1 MVYVKMRT
9 YTGLI
14 IFLLVSLQT
23 YSQTFTYQLSIGKF
37 KNASSFNINSA
48 GIIFVAD
55 AGSDEVYKLD
65 TLGNYLKDVGG
76 YGWDEGNF
84 DQPVDVFANPLN
96 VYVSDKNN
104 HRIQRFDK
112 DLNFISL
119 LYTRESDDR
128 AERFGYPLS
137 AVTSN
142 QGDLFILD
150 SENKRILKFDLF
162 GHFILNFGGFDGG
175 TYALRKPKQMAVS
188 SANVLFVIDGSSI
201 ILFDQYGN
209 GINEMETGADLK
221 AINITFNNLLINTD
235 KLILMSNLRSG
246 EFKFSE
252 IKTDDELNSP
262 IISSLLFNGKLYI
275 LMADQIRIYSLVKS

>member
-1 MVYVKMRT
+1 MRI
-9 YTGLI
+9 YTGLV
-14 IFLLVSLQT
+14 IFLLISLQVF
-23 YSQTFTYQLSIGKF
+23 SQTFNYQLSIGKF
-37 KNASSFNINSA
+37 KNASSFTINSA
-48 GIIFVAD
+48 GIIYVTD
-55 AGSDEVYKLD
+55 ASTDEVYKLD
-65 TLGNYLKDVGG
+65 TLGSYLKDVGG
-76 YGWDEGNF
+76 YGWDEGTF

-119 LYTRESDDR
+119 LYTRESDNP

-162 GHFILNFGGFDGG
+162 GRFILNFGGFDGG
-175 TYALRKPKQMAVS
+175 TYTLRDPKQMIVS
-188 SANVLFVIDGSSI
+188 PANNLFVIDGSSI

-209 GINEMETGADLK
+209 GIEALETGVNLK
-221 AINITFNNLLINTD
+221 SINITYNNLIVNTD
-235 KLILMSNLRSG
+235 KLILMSNLKSG
-246 EFKFSE
+246 TFKFSE
-252 IKTDDELNSP
+252 LKTDDELNSP
-262 IISSLLFNGKLYI
+262 IISSLLFNGKLYVLI
-275 LMADQIRIYSLVKS
+275 ADQIRIYSLVKS

>member
-1 MVYVKMRT
+1 MVYLKMRIH
-9 YTGLI
+9 TGLTV
-14 IFLLVSLQT
+14 FLLISFQAFA
-23 YSQTFTYQLSIGKF
+23 QTFNYQLSIGKF
-37 KNASSFNINSA
+37 NNASAFTINSA
-48 GIIFVAD
+48 GMIYVTD
-55 AGSDEVYKLD
+55 AGTDEVIKID
-65 TLGNYLKDVGG
+65 TLGSYLKDVGG
-76 YGWDEGNF
+76 YGWDEGSF
-84 DQPVDVFANPLN
+84 DLPADVFANPLN

-119 LYTRESDDR
+119 LYTRESDEP

-175 TYALRKPKQMAVS
+175 TYALRNPRQMAVS
-188 SANVLFVIDGSSI
+188 PANVLFVVDGRKI

-209 GINEMETGADLK
+209 GVNAIGTGVELK
-221 AINITFNNLLINTD
+221 SINITFNNLVVNTD
-235 KLILMSNLRSG
+235 KLILLSNLKSG
-246 EFKFSE
+246 SFKFSE
-252 IKTDDELNSP
+252 LKTDDEITSP
-262 IISSLLFNGKLYI
+262 IISSLIFNGKLYI
-275 LMADQIRIYSLVKS
+275 LLADQIRIYSLGKS

>member
-1 MVYVKMRT
+1 MRS
-9 YTGLI
+9 YTGLLL
-14 IFLLVSLQT
+14 FLLVSMQIFPQ
-23 YSQTFTYQLSIGKF
+23 SFNYQFSIGKF
-37 KNASSFNINSA
+37 KNASAFTITSA
-48 GIIFVAD
+48 GILYVAD
-55 AGSDEVYKLD
+55 AGADEIYKLD
-65 TLGNYLKDVGG
+65 TLGSYLKDVGG

-84 DQPVDVFANPLN
+84 DQPVDVFANPLS

-119 LYTRESDDR
+119 LYTRESDNA

-175 TYALRKPKQMAVS
+175 TYALRDPKQMVVS
-188 SANVLFVIDGSSI
+188 PSNVIYVIDGSKI

-209 GINEMETGADLK
+209 GINELETGIDLK
-221 AINITFNNLLINTD
+221 SISISFSNLLVNTE
-235 KLILMSNLRSG
+235 KLILMSDLKSG
-246 EFKFSE
+246 TFNFSE
-252 IKTDDELNSP
+252 LKTDDELNSP
-262 IISSLLFNGKLYI
+262 IISSLLFNGRLYI
-275 LMADQIRIYSLVKS
+275 LLADEIRIYNLVKG

>member
-1 MVYVKMRT
+1 MRF
-9 YTGLI
+9 YSGLI
-14 IFLLVSLQT
+14 TFLLISLQV
-23 YSQTFTYQLSIGKF
+23 SAQTFSYQLSIGKF
-37 KNASSFNINSA
+37 KNASSFTINSA
-48 GIIFVAD
+48 GILYVTD
-55 AGSDEVYKLD
+55 AATDEVYKLD

-84 DQPVDVFANPLN
+84 DQPVDVFANTLS

-119 LYTRESDDR
+119 LYTRESDNS

-175 TYALRKPKQMAVS
+175 SYALRNPKQMVVS
-188 SANVLFVIDGSSI
+188 PANVLYVIDGRSI

-209 GINEMETGADLK
+209 GINELETGIDLK
-221 AINITFNNLLINTD
+221 SISITFNNLLINTD
-235 KLILMSNLRSG
+235 NQILLTNLKSG
-246 EFKFSE
+246 SFKFSE
-252 IKTDDELNSP
+252 LKTDDELSSP
-262 IISSLLFNGKLYI
+262 IVSSLIFNGKLYI
-275 LMADQIRIYSLVKS
+275 LMDDQIRIYSLVKS

>member
-1 MVYVKMRT
+1 MRI

-14 IFLLVSLQT
+14 AFLLISLQV
-23 YSQTFTYQLSIGKF
+23 SAQTFSFQLSVGKF
-37 KNASSFNINSA
+37 KNASAFTINSA
-48 GIIFVAD
+48 GIIYVTD
-55 AGSDEVYKLD
+55 AGTDEVYKLD

-119 LYTRESDDR
+119 LYTRESDDP

-137 AVTSN
+137 AVSSN

-175 TYALRKPKQMAVS
+175 TYSLRNPEQMAVS
-188 SANVLFVIDGSSI
+188 PANVLFVVDGRSI
-201 ILFDQYGN
+201 IMFDQYGN
-209 GINEMETGADLK
+209 GINELETGVDLK
-221 AINITFNNLLINTD
+221 SINIIFNNLLVNTD
-235 KLILMSNLRSG
+235 KLILMSNLKSG
-246 EFKFSE
+246 TFKFSE
-252 IKTDDELNSP
+252 LKTDDELDSS
-262 IISSLLFNGKLYI
+262 IVSSLIFNGRLYV
-275 LMADQIRIYSLVKS
+275 LLSDQIRIYGLVKS

>member
-1 MVYVKMRT
+1 MRF
-9 YTGLI
+9 YSGLI
-14 IFLLVSLQT
+14 TFLLISLQV
-23 YSQTFTYQLSIGKF
+23 SAQTFSYQLSIGKF
-37 KNASSFNINSA
+37 KNASSFTINSA
-48 GIIFVAD
+48 GIIYVTD
-55 AGSDEVYKLD
+55 AATDEVYKLD
-65 TLGNYLKDVGG
+65 TLGNDLKDVGG

-84 DQPVDVFANPLN
+84 DQPVDVFANPLS

-119 LYTRESDDR
+119 LYTRESDNS

-175 TYALRKPKQMAVS
+175 SYALRNPKQMVVS
-188 SANVLFVIDGSSI
+188 PANVLYVIDGRSI

-209 GINEMETGADLK
+209 GINELETGIDLK
-221 AINITFNNLLINTD
+221 SISINFNNLLINTD
-235 KLILMSNLRSG
+235 NQILLTNLKSG
-246 EFKFSE
+246 SLKFSE
-252 IKTDDELNSP
+252 LKTDDELNSP
-262 IISSLLFNGKLYI
+262 IVSSLIFNGKLYI
-275 LMADQIRIYSLVKS
+275 LMDNQIRIYSLVKS

>member
-1 MVYVKMRT
+1 MRI

-14 IFLLVSLQT
+14 IFLLVSLQAF
-23 YSQTFTYQLSIGKF
+23 SQTFNFQLSIGKF
-37 KNASSFNINSA
+37 KNASAFTVTSA
-48 GIIFVAD
+48 GIIYVTD
-55 AGSDEVYKLD
+55 AATDEVYKLD
-65 TLGNYLKDVGG
+65 TLGSYLKDVGG

-84 DQPVDVFANPLN
+84 DHPVHVFANPLS

-119 LYTRESDDR
+119 LYTRESDDP

-162 GHFILNFGGFDGG
+162 GHFMLNFGGFDGG
-175 TYALRKPKQMAVS
+175 TYALGNPKQMAVS
-188 SANVLFVIDGSSI
+188 PANVLFVIDGSRI

-209 GINEMETGADLK
+209 GVNEVETGVDLK
-221 AINITFNNLLINTD
+221 SINITFNNLLINTD
-235 KLILMSNLRSG
+235 KLILMSNLKSG
-246 EFKFSE
+246 TFRFSE
-252 IKTDDELNSP
+252 LKTDDELNSP
-262 IISSLLFNGKLYI
+262 IVSSLLFDGKLYI
-275 LMADQIRIYSLVKS
+275 LMADQIRIYSLVKVE

>member
-1 MVYVKMRT
+1 MRF
-9 YTGLI
+9 YSGLI
-14 IFLLVSLQT
+14 TFLLISLQV
-23 YSQTFTYQLSIGKF
+23 SAQTFSYQLSIGKF
-37 KNASSFNINSA
+37 KNASSFTINSA
-48 GIIFVAD
+48 GILYVTD
-55 AGSDEVYKLD
+55 AATDEVYKLD
-65 TLGNYLKDVGG
+65 TLGNFLKDVGG

-84 DQPVDVFANPLN
+84 DQPVDVFANTLS

-119 LYTRESDDR
+119 LYTRESDNS

-175 TYALRKPKQMAVS
+175 SYALRNPKQMVVS
-188 SANVLFVIDGSSI
+188 PANVLYVIDGRNI

-209 GINEMETGADLK
+209 GINELETGIDLK
-221 AINITFNNLLINTD
+221 SISITFNNLLINTD
-235 KLILMSNLRSG
+235 NQILLTNLKSG
-246 EFKFSE
+246 SFKFSE
-252 IKTDDELNSP
+252 LKTDDELNSP
-262 IISSLLFNGKLYI
+262 IVSSLIFNGKLYI
-275 LMADQIRIYSLVKS
+275 LMDDQIRIYSLVKS